1 MWESKF
7 IRDAYSST
15 SRVIA
20 FKIALNK
27 YVKRAVITILMTEE
41 KQKFLTFGRIE
52 QVGPVSWTVPKKI
65 PANTLPKTEELSWN
79 YPTRLSLA
87 I

>member
-1 MWESKF
+1 
-7 IRDAYSST
+7 
-15 SRVIA
+15 
-20 FKIALNK
+20 
-27 YVKRAVITILMTEE
+27 MTEE